1 MDDLTE
7 DQFKEA
13 LIKQGFYQELM
24 KHVVLRSEY
33 EKLKKN
39 KAPELINL
47 QNKIKRQ
54 QEEISSLK
62 DQIEKNQIAKI
73 LAESNLEFYQSKYVF
88 FETALFK
95 DYVFGDRL
103 PFFKKVYDFLYSNN
117 VYKSTFGDFCYC
129 IQTNNSERVIIFSL
143 TDSKFSRDD
152 LGYFISSLETIY
164 EYKHLKFEDWLE
176 NNVSIE
182 INKNKQL
189 NTSQFKRHIR
199 DYKSANDQPKMKE
212 EIDNLFIS

>member
-1 MDDLTE
+1 MDGLTE
-7 DQFKEA
+7 DQFKEV
-13 LIKQGFYQELM
+13 LIEQGFYQELM

-33 EKLKKN
+33 EKLKNN
-39 KAPELINL
+39 KAPDLINL

-62 DQIEKNQIAKI
+62 DQIEKNQIAKV

-88 FETALFK
+88 FEAGLFK

-117 VYKSTFGDFCYC
+117 VYKSTFGDFCYS

-212 EIDNLFIS
+212 KIDNLFIS